1 MIKSPV
7 GIALG
12 AVTLLL
18 ALSPD
23 ARKTARKWAVKATEY
38 VLDMSE
44 QAKSA
49 AGDIR
54 SKLQTATQDLSSPN
68 AGKD

>member
-1 MIKSPV
+1 MLKSPV

-44 QAKSA
+44 PTKS
-49 AGDIR
+49 
-54 SKLQTATQDLSSPN
+54 K
-68 AGKD
+68 